1 MLEYLLINFIKRDS
15 HTGVSLRNLRIFEEH
30 LFWWASGNDRFYMK
44 WVICLIIS
52 DNTHDKRFDFV
63 DFTYHNYT
71 EQLQKLNLSNFL
83 NLDCIIYEFSEGE
96 EEMEIHIWILKNSMG
111 FDVAFHHP
119 NTLPFHFRNTYRSWN
134 FVLLRLVCHHFFK
147 DYCIAWLLHC
157 IDCLHLFPLSTCYF
171 WDSLLLLNHRTVILK
186 FCVQF
191 YFHVESLTIRIDKF
205 QLKWVIWEL
214 NCIFLLF

>member
-71 EQLQKLNLSNFL
+71 EQLQELNLNNLL

-96 EEMEIHIWILKNSMG
+96 EEMKNSMG

-119 NTLPFHFRNTYRSWN
+119 NTLTFHFRNTFRSWN
-134 FVLLRLVCHHFFK
+134 FFFVKVGLRSFLQRLL
-147 DYCIAWLLHC
+147 YCLIIALYWLL
-157 IDCLHLFPLSTCYF
+157 DLFPLSTCYF
-171 WDSLLLLNHRTVILK
+171 WDSLLLLNYSKIIKL
-186 FCVQF
+186 
-191 YFHVESLTIRIDKF
+191 
-205 QLKWVIWEL
+205 
-214 NCIFLLF
+214 